1 LFAFD
6 GVDSDLFVVL
16 LQSSQIFSGLR
27 EFSLFH
33 TFTDIPVNKRSL
45 GVHKIELVVKS
56 SPGLSNGGGVAQH
69 ANGSLDLG
77 QISAWNDGW
86 WLVIDTD
93 LETGWAPVNKLNG
106 SLGLDGGDSGV
117 DVLWDNVTSVQHAAG
132 HVLTVSWI
140 TLDHLVGWLEASV
153 GDFGDGELFVVGFL
167 GGDDWSVGDQWEMD
181 PWVWDQ
187 VGLELCQINVQST
200 VEPQGGGDGGN
211 DLTDQPVQVG
221 VGWSFDVE
229 VSSADI
235 VDSFVIDHESAVG
248 VLQSGMG
255 GEDGVVW
262 LDNSGGN
269 LWGWVDGK
277 FQLGFFAVVDGESF
291 HQKGSESGSGSTTE
305 RVEDEESLETGTLVS
320 KLSNSV
326 ENQVNDLFT
335 DGVVTSGVVVS
346 GILFTG
352 DQLFWVEELSVS
364 TGSDFID
371 DSWLQINED
380 SSWDVFAGTSFREK
394 GVERVVAATNGFVA
408 WHLSIRLDSVL
419 EAVEFPAGV
428 TDLDSGL
435 SDVDRDTLSH
445 F

>member
-33 TFTDIPVNKRSL
+33 TFTDIPVNEGSL

-56 SPGLSNGGGVAQH
+56 SPGFGNSGGVAQH
-69 ANGSLDLG
+69 ANSSLDLG

-235 VDSFVIDHESAVG
+235 VDSFVIDHESAIG

-277 FQLGFFAVVDGESF
+277 FQLGFFTVVNRESF
-291 HQKGSESGSGSTTE
+291 HQERSESGSGSTTE
-305 RVEDEESLETGTLVS
+305 RVEDEETLKTGTLVGE
-320 KLSNSV
+320 LSNSV
-326 ENQVNDLFT
+326 ENQINNLFT

-346 GILFTG
+346 RVLFTG
-352 DQLFWVEELSVS
+352 DQLFWVEELSVGS
-364 TGSDFID
+364 GSDFINN
-371 DSWLQINED
+371 SWLQINED
-380 SSWDVFAGTSFREK
+380 SSWDVFTGTSFREK

>member
-1 LFAFD
+1 MFAFD

-16 LQSSQIFSGLR
+16 LQSGQIFSGFG

-33 TFTDIPVNKRSL
+33 TFTDIPVNEGSL
-45 GVHKIELVVKS
+45 GVHEIELVVKS
-56 SPGLSNGGGVAQH
+56 SPGLGDGGGVAQH
-69 ANGSLDLG
+69 ADSSLDLG

-93 LETGWAPVNKLNG
+93 LETGWAPVNELDG

-117 DVLWDNVTSVQHAAG
+117 DVLWDNVTSVQHAAS

-153 GDFGDGELFVVGFL
+153 GDFGDGKLLVVGLL

-187 VGLELCQINVQST
+187 VGLELCQIDVQST
-200 VEPQGGGDGGN
+200 IEPQRGGDGGN

-235 VDSFVIDHESAVG
+235 VDGFVIDHESAIG
-248 VLQSGMG
+248 VLQGGMG
-255 GEDGVVW
+255 GEDRVVW

-277 FQLGFFAVVDGESF
+277 FQLGFFTVV
-291 HQKGSESGSGSTTE
+291 
-305 RVEDEESLETGTLVS
+305 
-320 KLSNSV
+320 
-326 ENQVNDLFT
+326 
-335 DGVVTSGVVVS
+335 
-346 GILFTG
+346 
-352 DQLFWVEELSVS
+352 
-364 TGSDFID
+364 
-371 DSWLQINED
+371 
-380 SSWDVFAGTSFREK
+380 
-394 GVERVVAATNGFVA
+394 NG
-408 WHLSIRLDSVL
+408 
-419 EAVEFPAGV
+419 
-428 TDLDSGL
+428 
-435 SDVDRDTLSH
+435 
-445 F
+445 